1 MNWRALL
8 AVIALVGIC
17 LGCLAA
23 LDSVSRAL
31 RDRSAVALPP
41 IDYVL
46 DGVSLTRHREGGD
59 GRVVLTAQRVIHH
72 RESEELDVRDPQLSR
87 LGGSEATLVATAKQA
102 RVHRGNDRI
111 DLSGGVQ
118 LERQAADRNTVLN
131 TSTLQVNVAEQ
142 TAQTEDAVEIREGTS
157 ILTGRGLKADLN
169 AARYQI
175 LADLKARY
183 VPVPR
188 TRRSAAPAGLLK
200 PQPVAAAS
208 VSTEN

>member
-8 AVIALVGIC
+8 AVVVLVGIC

-46 DGVSLTRHREGGD
+46 DDVSLTRHREGGD
-59 GRVVLTAQRVIHH
+59 GRMVLTAQRVIHH
-72 RESEELDVRDPQLSR
+72 RESQELDVRQPRLSR
-87 LGGSEATLVATAKQA
+87 LGGEEAVLVASASHA
-102 RVHRGNDRI
+102 RVHGDNDRI

-118 LERQAADRNTVLN
+118 LERTEAERHTVLN
-131 TSTLQVNVAEQ
+131 TATLQVQVKAQ
-142 TAQTEDAVEIREGTS
+142 TAQTADPVEIREGTS
-157 ILTGRGLKADLN
+157 ILTGRGLQADLN

-183 VPVPR
+183 VPVSR
-188 TRRSAAPAGLLK
+188 TPAARAGLDK
-200 PQPVAAAS
+200 PLAAVGNSA
-208 VSTEN
+208 ED